1 MKEEE
6 TSMRVRPFF
15 FVIIASILACVIS
28 GCGLGDIGTDL
39 GMKMAG
45 ISRDLDSVQIPKGS
59 RVIIFTSE
67 PGFSGYA
74 VTPLGDRLDMLE
86 VEFVFPPDASIYKSG
101 SPTPGGVIKD
111 MLSKVPADFVV
122 MITLPRG
129 KLYRAMIS
137 WTRDQYFISV
147 HDSSGK
153 TIVNAEV
160 PASEVG
166 PSEDDLLSW
175 LKSNLNIK

>member
-1 MKEEE
+1 
-6 TSMRVRPFF
+6 MRGRPIF
-15 FVIIASILACVIS
+15 FVLIASILAFVIT

-67 PGFSGYA
+67 PRFSGYA
-74 VTPLGDRLDMLE
+74 VTPLDDRLDMLE
-86 VEFVFPPDASIYKSG
+86 VEFVFPPDASIYESG
-101 SPTPGGVIKD
+101 FPTPRGVIKD
-111 MLSKVPADFVV
+111 MLAKVPADFVV
-122 MITLPRG
+122 MITPPRG
-129 KLYRAMIS
+129 KLYRATIS
-137 WTRDQYFISV
+137 LTSDLYYISV

-153 TIVNAEV
+153 TIVSAEV

-166 PSEDDLLSW
+166 TSEDDLLSW
-175 LKSNLNIK
+175 LKSNLNIE